1 VLLEEVMH
9 LPKPIYEIVPYFL
22 VAVGSL
28 FIVLVLRQYRYAP
41 MLFIWL
47 LGLFCIIAGLGLII
61 TRFIARRSRRDSA
74 DDETESDDE

>member
-28 FIVLVLRQYRYAP
+28 FIVLVLSQYQYAP
-41 MLFIWL
+41 MLFTWL

-61 TRFIARRSRRDSA
+61 IRFIARRSRRMS
-74 DDETESDDE
+74 SDDE